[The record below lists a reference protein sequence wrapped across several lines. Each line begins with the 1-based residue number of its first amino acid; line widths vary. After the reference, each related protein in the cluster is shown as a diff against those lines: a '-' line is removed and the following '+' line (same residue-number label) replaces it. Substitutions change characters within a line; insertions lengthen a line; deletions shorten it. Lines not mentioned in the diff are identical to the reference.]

1 MYKIGKFSKITNLP
15 VKTLRYYN
23 EIGLLIP
30 EEVDIYTGYRY
41 YGERN
46 LNEIEMIKQLKS
58 AGFTLDE
65 IINNWQNFDDEN
77 FEQKKKELY
86 EKQQNI
92 EQQIRKLD
100 YLRNRVLNGKIVNY
114 EIKSSKIKSLK
125 ER

>member
-1 MYKIGKFSKITNLP
+1 MYKIGEFSKITNLP

-58 AGFTLDE
+58 VGFTLDE
-65 IINNWQNFDDEN
+65 IITNWKNFDDEN

-100 YLRNRVLNGKIVNY
+100 YLRNHVVNGKIVNY
-114 EIKSSKIKSLK
+114 EVKSNKIKSLK